1 MAFTPRTFTSATV
14 TARDDGAL
22 YQFLMR
28 NQDGIVSLPAGSM
41 TLSNNTISISQSNWV
56 VGGRMLYSS
65 GETITLSPTLTNGYG
80 RVIVSITN
88 ANSASPTISF
98 IQEYQADPANFRAL
112 TQGTIN
118 RYPSQTTYET
128 ELARF
133 TVSGGSCSSLEVYI
147 QEGLYGA
154 QSSIARLTY
163 EGTMTANYWQQNL
176 TLQTQEWLTHGKTSW
191 ISGIGSYQ
199 FTLTRGAYRIDI
211 LANLPADASALYGVG
226 LGRGNNLI
234 ANFPSQM
241 QPAFAGAFN
250 RISTSGILIVDTSA
264 IFNPV
269 MHSNV
274 AVSGTA
280 SMSITIEKLW

>member
-28 NQDGIVSLPAGSM
+28 NQDGIISLPAGSM

-56 VGGRMLYSS
+56 VGGRSLFSS
-65 GETITLSPTLTNGYG
+65 GESIALSPTLTNGYG

-118 RYPSQTTYET
+118 RYASQTTYET

-133 TVSGGSCSSLEVYI
+133 TVSGGSCSSLEAYI

-154 QSSIARLTY
+154 QSSVARLTY
-163 EGTMTANYWQQNL
+163 EGTMTSSYWQQNL
-176 TLQTQEWLTHGKTSW
+176 PLQTQEWLTHGTTSW
-191 ISGIGSYQ
+191 LTNVGTYQ
-199 FTLTRGAYRIDI
+199 FTLSRGGYRIDI
-211 LANLPADASALYGVG
+211 LANLPANASAIYGVG
-226 LGRGNNLI
+226 LGRSNTLI
-234 ANFPSQM
+234 VTFPSQM
-241 QPAFAGAFN
+241 QPAFSGAVN
-250 RISTSGILIVDTSA
+250 RISTSGILIVDASA

-280 SMSITIEKLW
+280 SMITTIEKLW